1 MSALAAIARSF
12 GAAADHYD
20 QHARLQRDVAD
31 TLGTLLPT
39 ELAPAT
45 CIDLGCGTGYCSA
58 LLQERFPESTLV
70 SLDLSLPMLEQTRAR
85 ALDAALLCAD
95 ACHLPLR
102 DNCAALIFSSLAIQ
116 WATDP
121 QALFAELARVLEP
134 GGTALL
140 SSFGPATLQELRLAW
155 AAVDEHQHVNRFVPL
170 PLLQTAAQ
178 EAGLQCRIERE
189 LRYEYH
195 DSLATLSR
203 ALKAIGAQQLNG
215 VRRSGLTTPRSFRRA
230 DARFMEMAEAGEDEG
245 SRGVPVTWELYYL
258 HLQKPAI
265 QPDPGQFSLEKH
277 NSDESQKTDASA

>member
-1 MSALAAIARSF
+1 MSRLAAIARSF

-31 TLGTLLPT
+31 TLGERLPT

-45 CIDLGCGTGYCSA
+45 CIDLGCGTGYCSV
-58 LLQERFPESTLV
+58 LLQQRFPESTLI

-85 ALDAALLCAD
+85 GLGSALLCAD
-95 ACHLPLR
+95 AGRLPLR
-102 DNCAALIFSSLAIQ
+102 DNCAALVFSSLAIQ
-116 WATDP
+116 WVADP

-134 GGTALL
+134 GGTALV

-155 AAVDEHQHVNRFVPL
+155 ATVDEHQHVNRFVPL
-170 PLLQTAAQ
+170 PLMQAAAQ
-178 EAGLQCRIERE
+178 EAGLQCSIERE

-195 DSLATLSR
+195 ASLAALSR

-215 VRRSGLTTPRSFRRA
+215 RRRSGLTTPRSFRRA
-230 DARFMEMAEAGEDEG
+230 EARFMELAEGGKEAG

-258 HLQKPAI
+258 CLQKPAPLAEATI
-265 QPDPGQFSLEKH
+265 QPGR
-277 NSDESQKTDASA
+277 NMSQSGATEN